1 MLAILGV
8 RSEFAISDSAIEIV
22 FLVGVCF
29 GMLQAALMLVSPA
42 KHRRFNNW
50 ISTLGRHSRFTT
62 VDPPPG
68 RSELLYR
75 VAGLIILCIC
85 VGLAGAAISALR
97 EPTGQVTPV
106 TPTEHARN
114 LGANWL
120 PFVIGPVAILFGLFC
135 ALRPSAATKWGMRY
149 TSIRSTTPI
158 DDRKAPFVM
167 VLFGLC
173 FVVFGIF
180 MLWLGLHNFWH
191 VEP

>member
-1 MLAILGV
+1 M
-8 RSEFAISDSAIEIV
+8 SDSAIEIV
-22 FLVGVCF
+22 ALVGLCF

-50 ISTLGRHSRFTT
+50 ITTLGRHSRFTT
-62 VDPPPG
+62 VDGPPG
-68 RSELLYR
+68 RSELQYR
-75 VAGLIILCIC
+75 VAGLIILCAC
-85 VGLAGAAISALR
+85 VGLARAAINTLR

-106 TPTEHARN
+106 APTEHARN

-135 ALRPSAATKWGMRY
+135 ALRPSAATRWMKRFS
-149 TSIRSTTPI
+149 SIRSTTPT
-158 DDRKAPFVM
+158 DEKKASFVM

-180 MLWLGLHNFWH
+180 MFWLGLHNF
-191 VEP
+191 